1 MGGCTQTAFD
11 ILKPSKR
18 NKTAV
23 IHRLCRKAGFKGL
36 ELQERVLLMCSSGK
50 YRYQHTHPK
59 EGYGN
64 LRWKGGGGGVFVKKQ
79 NTSKYKAKW
88 KFPRGMRRF

>member
-64 LRWKGGGGGVFVKKQ
+64 LRWKGGGGGGCLLKNKIPVSIKLNGNFQGV
-79 NTSKYKAKW
+79 
-88 KFPRGMRRF
+88 

>member
-36 ELQERVLLMCSSGK
+36 ELQERVLLMCSSSK

-64 LRWKGGGGGVFVKKQ
+64 LRWKGGWVFVKKQ

-88 KFPRGMRRF
+88 KFSGGMRRF